1 VIAASGFYKYFN
13 DPIERVVIAGAQPI
27 ATFQNA
33 DKARNFGVEFEAAY
47 DFGRG
52 FFLNANYTWVDS
64 QITLSPEQRTV
75 QTSQTRPLAGQSN
88 NLFNLTAEYTFKGFS
103 TRLLFNY
110 FDDRISDV
118 GANQAPDTIENG
130 RESVDLVFV
139 QRLKERFSLR
149 FSIEN
154 LTDADWVF
162 TQGDRSQRYFQLGR
176 TVGFAFGY
184 DVF

>member
-1 VIAASGFYKYFN
+1 V
-13 DPIERVVIAGAQPI
+13 
-27 ATFQNA
+27 TFQNA
-33 DKARNFGVEFEAAY
+33 DKARNFGVELEAAY

-64 QITLSPEQRTV
+64 KITLSPEQRTV
-75 QTSQTRPLAGQSN
+75 QTSLERSLAGQSN
-88 NLFNLTAEYTFKGFS
+88 NLVNLTAEYAYKGFS

-110 FDDRISDV
+110 FGDRISDV
-118 GANQAPDTIENG
+118 GSNGAPDIVENG

-139 QRLKERFSLR
+139 QRLRDRLNLR

-154 LTDADWVF
+154 LTDAEWVF
-162 TQGDRSQRYFQLGR
+162 TQGDRQQRFFQLGR
-176 TVGFAFGY
+176 TIGFAVGY